1 MVLHLRQEAVHCA
14 QLRVPRHG
22 LTVPIV
28 IRSLATYAR
37 QQSDM
42 GYTHAADISGIH
54 PLSPV
59 RHVGQMSG
67 RNEFREQ

>member
-14 QLRVPRHG
+14 QLRVPHHG

-28 IRSLATYAR
+28 IRSLGTYAR

-59 RHVGQMSG
+59 RHVRQVSG
-67 RNEFREQ
+67 CNEVREQ